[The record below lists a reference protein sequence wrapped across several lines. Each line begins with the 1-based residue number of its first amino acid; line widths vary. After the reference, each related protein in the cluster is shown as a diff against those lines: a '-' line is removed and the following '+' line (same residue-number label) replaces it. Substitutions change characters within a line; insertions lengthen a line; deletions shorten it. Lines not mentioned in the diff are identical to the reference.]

1 MFGKTNNPKKDKKF
15 YIKSNENLGALGK
28 VIVLVDSETGVNYLQ
43 FASAGSSITPLLD
56 ENGKVIVDKV

>member
-1 MFGKTNNPKKDKKF
+1 MFGKTNNPKKDKRF

-43 FASAGSSITPLLD
+43 FANAGNSITPLLD